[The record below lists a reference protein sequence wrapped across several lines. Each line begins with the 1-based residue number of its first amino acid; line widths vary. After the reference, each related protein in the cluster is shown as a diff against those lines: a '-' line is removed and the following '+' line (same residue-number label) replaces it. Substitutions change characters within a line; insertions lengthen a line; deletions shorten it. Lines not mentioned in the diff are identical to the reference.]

1 VAFYFAPI
9 SNGLGDL
16 IVSIPILQS
25 LIATGTP
32 TYLIMRSP
40 AQWGLSDSLEGLA
53 GSIREDEFN
62 PLSLSSRDKLFNF
75 RDHPLQT
82 DFIWG
87 SSEFE
92 ERYPGYKINDVLKGI
107 CADWGIE
114 ADFENLKPLPF
125 RTRSEC
131 SGRILLIPG
140 SSGRFKCWPVK
151 HWLDLNTKL
160 QDRGLSTFIIGQPD
174 RSDVVATLVDFG
186 LDHIETPTL
195 KDALDVV
202 SSSLC
207 AVSVDTGLMHLSVHQ
222 GIPIV
227 ALFRYNT
234 MFMRP
239 CAKARNFAAPRCPS
253 ECIELEL
260 SGAPNEKIEYKVWE
274 NWTPMSC
281 ALETPE
287 DSCMSKISPD
297 EVFTA
302 VTEMVAKN
310 V

>member
-1 VAFYFAPI
+1 MAFYFAPI

-25 LIATGTP
+25 LISTGSP

-53 GSIREDEFN
+53 GSIREDEFE
-62 PLSLSSRDKLFNF
+62 PLSLGSQDKFFNF
-75 RDHPLQT
+75 RDHPLQS

-87 SSEFE
+87 SGEFE

-114 ADFENLKPLPF
+114 ADFENLNPLPF
-125 RTRSEC
+125 RKRAEC
-131 SGRILLIPG
+131 SDRVLLIPG

-151 HWLDLNTKL
+151 HWLDLNDKL
-160 QDRGLSTFIIGQPD
+160 QDSGLKTLIIGQPD
-174 RSDVVATLVDFG
+174 RSDVVGTLVKVG

-227 ALFRYNT
+227 ALFRYNN

-239 CAKARNFAAPRCPS
+239 YSKTRNFIAPICAP
-253 ECIELEL
+253 ECIEAEFE
-260 SGAPNEKIEYKVWE
+260 GAPNEKLEYKVWE
-274 NWTPMSC
+274 HWAPMTC
-281 ALETPE
+281 ALQDPAL
-287 DSCMSKISPD
+287 SCMSKITPD
-297 EVFTA
+297 GVFEA
-302 VTEMVAKN
+302 VTGLLANKV
-310 V
+310 